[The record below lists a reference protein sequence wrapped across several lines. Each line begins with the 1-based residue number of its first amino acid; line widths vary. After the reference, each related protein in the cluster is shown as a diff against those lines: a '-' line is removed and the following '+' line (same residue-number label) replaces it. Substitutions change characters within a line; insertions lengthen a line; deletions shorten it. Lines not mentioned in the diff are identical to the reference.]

1 MKLSDDGHLKDHLGW
16 WLTLEELESWLKDA
30 DLPKYIA
37 TAAWE
42 TFVEVPEPVGC
53 NDSCLCPVSLC
64 IKETKSMEEQE
75 AFSHTVGI
83 QLRDWHGMETTSI
96 YPVPYH
102 LQEFTTRYDLRCDDQ
117 WADECRNKVS
127 LTEEGDHIQSQGG
140 KEARPYQIVPAETA
154 RLLALSAI
162 ESMKEGT
169 EESNEDYAVSL

>member
-1 MKLSDDGHLKDHLGW
+1 MKLTNDENLRENLGW

-53 NDSCLCPVSLC
+53 NESCLCPVSLC

-75 AFSHTVGI
+75 AFSRTVGI
-83 QLRDWHGMETTSI
+83 QLRDWHGIETTSI

-117 WADECRNKVS
+117 WS
-127 LTEEGDHIQSQGG
+127 
-140 KEARPYQIVPAETA
+140 KEARPHQIVPAETA

-169 EESNEDYAVSL
+169 EESNEDYAASL

>member
-1 MKLSDDGHLKDHLGW
+1 MKLSDDGHLKEHLGW

-42 TFVEVPEPVGC
+42 SFVEVPEPVGC

-75 AFSHTVGI
+75 AFSRTVGI

-117 WADECRNKVS
+117 RCDDQWSKEESKLKV
-127 LTEEGDHIQSQGG
+127 
-140 KEARPYQIVPAETA
+140 RPHQIVPAETA

-169 EESNEDYAVSL
+169 EESNEDYAASL